1 MHFDPPLLHGVT
13 IFTPQRFVDDRGF
26 FLELFERERYQTLLG
41 ITDDFVQD
49 NYSRSYANVL
59 RGLHF
64 QVQHPQGKLV
74 QVLRGEIFDVA
85 VDLRPDSPTYKQW
98 QAVVLSA
105 ESGQQLWLPP
115 GLAHGFAVLSAQGA
129 DVSYKCTAR
138 YHAGDE
144 ACLRWDDPDLAI
156 DWPLSNPILSEK
168 DRAGKTWQQLHA
180 CGYC

>member
-1 MHFDPPLLHGVT
+1 MQVKPGQLSGLYH
-13 IFTPQRFVDDRGF
+13 IYPQIYCDDRGF

-115 GLAHGFAVLSAQGA
+115 GLAHGFAVLSAPGA
-129 DVSYKCTAR
+129 DVSYKCTSR

-168 DRAGKTWQQLHA
+168 DRAGRTWQQLHA